1 MLGKPVEVAFVR
13 PIDFVADNGKSRF
26 PKVHPNLMLA
36 PGLWARLQKREVL
49 AITFEAIEHAELSAS
64 GFTLH
69 PVDSNG
75 NPHQPTALG
84 NRRVDLELLASR
96 GALAN
101 REVFLVHLPLRKRA
115 HQLAG
120 GLLLA
125 ATDQNAGSF
134 SVESMKGKGGLRTV
148 ALPKQ
153 RHQRS
158 AAITRGRMN
167 WQSRRFGDDQD
178 RSIPIQ
184 PLHECRRFGL
194 VEDSPAHS
202 KGQPRKYERGAFE
215 RAI

>member
-1 MLGKPVEVAFVR
+1 M
-13 PIDFVADNGKSRF
+13 
-26 PKVHPNLMLA
+26 
-36 PGLWARLQKREVL
+36 
-49 AITFEAIEHAELSAS
+49 
-64 GFTLH
+64 
-69 PVDSNG
+69 DSNG
-75 NPHQPTALG
+75 NADQPNAVG
-84 NRRVDLELLASR
+84 NRRVDLELLAAR

-134 SVESMKGKGGLRTV
+134 SVEAMKGKGGLRTV
-148 ALPKQ
+148 VLPKQ

-167 WQSRRFGDDQD
+167 RQSRRFVDDQD
-178 RSIPIQ
+178 CSISIQ
-184 PLHECRRFGL
+184 LLHECRRFGL
-194 VEDSPAHS
+194 VEELPTHS
-202 KGQPRKYERGAFE
+202 KGKPRKYERGAFE